1 MHIDPFKLN
10 KKQNTTPKAHVVK
23 IFKTADTLHIGQDCF
38 LDTQDTCMTALVST
52 LC

>member
-1 MHIDPFKLN
+1 MHFGPFKLN
-10 KKQNTTPKAHVVK
+10 KNKKTIPRAHVVK
-23 IFKTADTLHIGQDCF
+23 IFKSADTLHIGQYCF